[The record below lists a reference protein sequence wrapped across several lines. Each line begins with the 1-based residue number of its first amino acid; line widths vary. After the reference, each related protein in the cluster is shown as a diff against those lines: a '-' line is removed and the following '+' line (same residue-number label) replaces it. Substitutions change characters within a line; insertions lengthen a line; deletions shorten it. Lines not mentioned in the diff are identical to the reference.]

1 MFLEEAEVVRK
12 VITYN
17 DESHLAAITN
27 TVAQLN
33 LVLLSVVMFVI
44 GLLQLTRTMR

>member
-12 VITYN
+12 ANTYN
-17 DESHLAAITN
+17 DERHLAAKTRSG
-27 TVAQLN
+27 AQLN

-44 GLLQLTRTMR
+44 GLVYLT